1 VGKYKAGWKCTAEKD
16 HDEFEVLTAVTMRN
30 TVFGDVTLC
39 SLVEIYRRI
48 GGSTL
53 L

>member
-1 VGKYKAGWKCTAEKD
+1 VGKYKAGRKFTAEKE
-16 HDEFEVLTAVTMRN
+16 HDGFVVLTAVTMRN
-30 TVFGDVTLC
+30 TVFGDVTQC
-39 SLVEIYRRI
+39 SLVEIYRRA